1 MSLVMNGNGIFY
13 STNDNEYV
21 EKAVRGYTMGGLF
34 NILVFARARPCTN
47 VNGLPLQ
54 WGKKISSLEK
64 FCRRVPID

>member
-47 VNGLPLQ
+47 VNGLPL
-54 WGKKISSLEK
+54 
-64 FCRRVPID
+64 